1 MVERKVKPH
10 LIETHSRK
18 CFTFDKI
25 QFVTSLVRSIQMDF
39 ANTEADESL
48 TLCSIHI
55 HSLAHH
61 SVADDEL
68 HANTSSTS
76 DENNNYN
83 FIVKHSAQRV

>member
-1 MVERKVKPH
+1 
-10 LIETHSRK
+10 
-18 CFTFDKI
+18 
-25 QFVTSLVRSIQMDF
+25 MDF